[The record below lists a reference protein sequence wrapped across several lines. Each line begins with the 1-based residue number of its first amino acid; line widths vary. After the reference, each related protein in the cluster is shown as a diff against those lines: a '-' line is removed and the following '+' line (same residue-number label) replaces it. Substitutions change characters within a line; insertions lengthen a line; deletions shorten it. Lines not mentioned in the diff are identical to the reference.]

1 MYWDMEDVVH
11 STVEG
16 RTVRMVLAG
25 PLLGVVLE
33 EAEECRQ
40 GVPNWMEYEDLVW
53 ADWNEREVGNI
64 G

>member
-1 MYWDMEDVVH
+1 MVH

-33 EAEECRQ
+33 EGEECYQ
-40 GVPNWMEYEDLVW
+40 KIPK
-53 ADWNEREVGNI
+53 
-64 G
+64 

>member
-11 STVEG
+11 SAVEG

-33 EAEECRQ
+33 EGEECRQ
-40 GVPNWMEYEDLVW
+40 GIPNWKGDLF
-53 ADWNEREVGNI
+53 
-64 G
+64 

>member
-16 RTVRMVLAG
+16 GTVRMVLAG

-33 EAEECRQ
+33 EGEECGQ
-40 GVPNWMEYEDLVW
+40 GIPNWKGDLF
-53 ADWNEREVGNI
+53 
-64 G
+64 

>member
-33 EAEECRQ
+33 EGEECGQ
-40 GVPNWMEYEDLVW
+40 GI
-53 ADWNEREVGNI
+53 AD
-64 G
+64 

>member
-16 RTVRMVLAG
+16 RTVRMVLAS

-33 EAEECRQ
+33 EGEECGQ
-40 GVPNWMEYEDLVW
+40 GITVRNHYGNLVW
-53 ADWNEREVGNI
+53 ADWDEREFGNV
-64 G
+64 